1 MASVNRKAL
10 NALQGLPFDNLIGGP
25 LNACVKAQAEAA
37 QTTLNFIRDVGLEDR
52 PMMDKNG
59 QPMKDEQGN
68 IMYET
73 SAIYVHFQF
82 IQNGR
87 YVNLSVPLLTIVP
100 IPYICINT
108 IDINFKATVHG
119 VESSSDTS
127 GYERTTQRDED
138 TKKGKLGWFK
148 KTTTNIKSSVST
160 KRDSK
165 STKESSY
172 SIEATIDVAVHASQD
187 SMPASMSRVLE
198 MLNSAMDLT
207 DPSGEMEVNAQ
218 VLYTES
224 DGKAHLTARCKD
236 SAGLYKE
243 VKIEGQ
249 NGVFNPIEGYTTF
262 DLEGTKD
269 GKGYTL
275 TSEGC
280 DESKQI
286 EVKVFKIEQT
296 AGNNSGNKAE
306 NKS

>member
-52 PMMDKNG
+52 PLMDKNG
-59 QPMKDEQGN
+59 QPMKDDQGN
-68 IMYET
+68 ILYET

-119 VESSSDTS
+119 VESSSNTNES
-127 GYERTTQRDED
+127 ERTTQTDED

-148 KTTTNIKSSVST
+148 KTTTSIKSSVST

-165 STKESSY
+165 STQESSY

-187 SMPASMSRVLE
+187 SMPAGMSRVLE

-262 DLEGTKD
+262 ELTGTKE
-269 GKGYTL
+269 GKEYFL
-275 TSEGC
+275 TSDGYDGTQEM
-280 DESKQI
+280 K
-286 EVKVFKIEQT
+286 VKVFKVEQAT
-296 AGNNSGNKAE
+296 ATPNNNAQKQS
-306 NKS
+306 